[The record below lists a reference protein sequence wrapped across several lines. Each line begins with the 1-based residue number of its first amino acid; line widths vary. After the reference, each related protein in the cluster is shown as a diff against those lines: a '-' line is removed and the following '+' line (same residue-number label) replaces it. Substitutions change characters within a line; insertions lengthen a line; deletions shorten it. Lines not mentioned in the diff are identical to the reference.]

1 MNEIRIYLDMDGTF
15 ADLYAVEGWLEM
27 LESHNPTPYA
37 KAKPMVHMATMARYI
52 NALRKQGVKVCVLS
66 WLAKNA
72 TDAYNAEVAE
82 VKRKWL
88 AKHLPSVEFDE
99 IHILAYGTPK
109 YTVAEGVCFLVDD
122 EERNRREWMNNGG
135 IAVDADCLFDLFR
148 LIKEGL

>member
-109 YTVAEGVCFLVDD
+109 YTVAEGICFLVDD
-122 EERNRREWMNNGG
+122 EERNRREWVNNGG

>member
-122 EERNRREWMNNGG
+122 EERNRREWINNGG
-135 IAVDADCLFDLFR
+135 IAVGADCLFDLFR